1 MKYNIQQLYDA
12 NFPQRL
18 NDFLNYLRTIK
29 GKSENTIESYKL
41 DLIMFFR
48 FLKLYK
54 GMVPGEAEFNDIEIK
69 DISDEDIKNIS
80 LTDLFAFVSFVE
92 NYRNN
97 GSYAKARKVATLKSF
112 FRFLQGKVKIIKE
125 NPALELES
133 PKISK
138 RNPVYLTLD
147 ESKRLLS
154 SIDGKFKE
162 RDLCIVTM
170 FLNCGLRLSELCG
183 INISNIKNDILT
195 VVGKGNKERTV
206 YLNKACIKTLNDYL
220 SVRKEMGEKIV
231 DKDALFLSKN
241 YTRINKRSVEMLVKK
256 YVKKQV

>member
-1 MKYNIQQLYDA
+1 MKYNIQQLYDT
-12 NFPQRL
+12 NLPQRL

-54 GMVPGEAEFNDIEIK
+54 GMVSEEIEFNDIKIK
-69 DISDEDIKNIS
+69 DINDEDISSVS
-80 LTDLFAFVSFVE
+80 LGDLFAFISFVE

-97 GSYAKARKVATLKSF
+97 GNYAKARKVATLKSF

-125 NPALELES
+125 NPAMELES
-133 PKISK
+133 PKIRK

-154 SIDGKFKE
+154 TIDGKFKE
-162 RDLCIVTM
+162 RDLCIVTI

-183 INISNIKNDILT
+183 INISDIKNDVLT
-195 VVGKGNKERTV
+195 VIGKGNKERTV
-206 YLNKACIKTLNDYL
+206 YLNKACIKSINNYLN
-220 SVRKEMGEKIV
+220 VRKELGEKIV
-231 DKDALFLSKN
+231 DKHTLFLSD
-241 YTRINKRSVEMLVKK
+241 
-256 YVKKQV
+256 Q